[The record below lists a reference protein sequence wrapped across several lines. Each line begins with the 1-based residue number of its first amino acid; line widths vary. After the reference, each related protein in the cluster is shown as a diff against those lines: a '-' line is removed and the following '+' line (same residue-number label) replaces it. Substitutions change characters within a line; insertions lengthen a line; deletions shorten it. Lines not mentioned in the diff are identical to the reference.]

1 MDCSP
6 SALADAA
13 KCFCGIPPGD
23 RDAIMMY
30 LLANINGGS
39 LDPNVLAS
47 EAKAFIGLMDEHAIE
62 AMKIYLLCQIANK

>member
-1 MDCSP
+1 
-6 SALADAA
+6 
-13 KCFCGIPPGD
+13 
-23 RDAIMMY
+23 MMY